1 MLTIKS
7 CLPFPGCTEG
17 KSLWQWLHST
27 WPGFCLDY
35 ISLKYFLAFQAS
47 PVLQPHEELDL
58 VASSPQGLSLG
69 PSPRNSYP
77 LVDLRDLTLALKD
90 DYRSDMLEESHN
102 SLSLLNESF
111 CRLWW
116 PLELT
121 LVKMLRT

>member
-77 LVDLRDLTLALKD
+77 LVVVAIRADLGDDVEDLT
-90 DYRSDMLEESHN
+90 MVT
-102 SLSLLNESF
+102 SLLAVVHIKDSVCPIPTQVILNK
-111 CRLWW
+111 
-116 PLELT
+116 T
-121 LVKMLRT
+121 